1 MIKFRPGY
9 HEWLVIKD
17 DEVIYSMELD
27 LDEELEDNEHLEYYI
42 DNIIDVLNEEL
53 EENEEYDI
61 LDKEEKEQ
69 LRKSMRCQL
78 RFLVAA

>member
-1 MIKFRPGY
+1 MMKFRPGY

-53 EENEEYDI
+53 EENEEHDI
-61 LDKEEKEQ
+61 LDEKEQ
-69 LRKSMRCQL
+69 EELRKSMRCQL